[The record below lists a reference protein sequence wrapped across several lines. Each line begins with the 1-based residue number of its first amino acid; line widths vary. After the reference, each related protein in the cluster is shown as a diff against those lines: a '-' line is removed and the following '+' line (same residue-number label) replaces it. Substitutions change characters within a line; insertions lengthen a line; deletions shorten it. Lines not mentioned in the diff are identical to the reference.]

1 MTTASPEM
9 REYEVV
15 NGKRRI
21 RFEGELLATS
31 TSWEQGA
38 DRWVEFALYRT
49 ASGNYVLSRIGRSV
63 LYHLPE
69 CSISQRNHLEDS
81 VRSDLPADAVP
92 CMRCQPHLVQNFPA
106 VCLERQRYW
115 GQVCDSAEA
124 VIASLE
130 RLDSSGA
137 RYMTNVSQR
146 LVEAAGEIDP
156 DIDRAYRVEV
166 VS

>member
-1 MTTASPEM
+1 MTKASPEM

-63 LYHLPE
+63 LLPVSE
-69 CSISQRNHLEDS
+69 QPSRMMN
-81 VRSDLPADAVP
+81 
-92 CMRCQPHLVQNFPA
+92 MRPPSSL
-106 VCLERQRYW
+106 RRYL
-115 GQVCDSAEA
+115 GL
-124 VIASLE
+124 IL
-130 RLDSSGA
+130 
-137 RYMTNVSQR
+137 
-146 LVEAAGEIDP
+146 AG
-156 DIDRAYRVEV
+156 RWR
-166 VS
+166 